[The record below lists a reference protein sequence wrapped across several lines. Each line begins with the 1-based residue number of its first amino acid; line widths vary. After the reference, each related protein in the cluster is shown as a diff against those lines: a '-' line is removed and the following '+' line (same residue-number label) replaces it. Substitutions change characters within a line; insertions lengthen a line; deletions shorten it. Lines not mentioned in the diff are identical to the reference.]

1 MLSVGSSKVPGP
13 QHFSCMDKRRVVVTG
28 IGMISPLGIGNEPTW
43 QGLVAGKSGVG
54 CITKFDAKDFT
65 TRIAG
70 EVRGFKPEDWMDK
83 KEVKKSDTFIH
94 YALAAAQI
102 AIEDAKFDP
111 KTIDGDRFGV
121 IIGSG
126 IGGLPL
132 IEEMHAKL
140 LERGPSRISPFFI
153 PGLIVNLA
161 SGHISIRYGAKGPS
175 SAPATACA
183 TGAHAIGDAF
193 KIIQRDE
200 ADVMFGGGSEAVIT
214 PLAVGGFAAMRAL
227 STRNDEPERASRPWD
242 LNRDGFVMGEG
253 SGILLLEEREHA
265 IKRGARIYCEIT
277 GYGMSS
283 DAYHI
288 TSPSEDADGMIRVMQ
303 RALKDAKLDPQ
314 TIEYI
319 NAHGTS
325 TPVGDRIE
333 SLALKKVFGD
343 YAKKV
348 AVSSTKSMTG
358 HLLGAAGG
366 LESAIA
372 AKVVETGTI
381 PPTINYETPDPEC
394 DLDYVPNQ
402 ARQKPGIR
410 HVMSNSFGFGGT
422 NATLIFSR
430 HSA

>member
-1 MLSVGSSKVPGP
+1 MS
-13 QHFSCMDKRRVVVTG
+13 KRRVVVTG

-43 QGLVAGKSGVG
+43 QGLLEGRSGIDR
-54 CITKFDAKDFT
+54 ITKFDASEFACK
-65 TRIAG
+65 IAG
-70 EVRGFKPEDWMDK
+70 EVRGFEPEKWIEK

-94 YALAAAQI
+94 YAIAASDMAV
-102 AIEDAKFDP
+102 ADAKLDCANC
-111 KTIDGDRFGV
+111 DGERFGV

-132 IEEMHAKL
+132 IEEMHKKM
-140 LERGPSRISPFFI
+140 LEKGPGRISPFFI

-161 SGHISIRYGAKGPS
+161 AGQVSIRHGCKGPN

-193 KIIQRDE
+193 KIIQRDD
-200 ADVMFGGGSEAVIT
+200 ADIMFAGGSEAVVT

-227 STRNDEPERASRPWD
+227 STRNDDPTHASRPWD
-242 LNRDGFVMGEG
+242 LERDGFVMGEG
-253 SGILLLEEREHA
+253 AGLLVMEELEHA
-265 IKRGARIYCEIT
+265 KKRGARIYCEIT

-288 TSPSEDADGMIRVMQ
+288 TSPAEDGSGMIRVM
-303 RALKDAKLDPQ
+303 RLALKDAAMKPEQ
-314 TIEYI
+314 IEYI

-325 TPVGDRIE
+325 TPVGDKTETI
-333 SLALKKVFGD
+333 AIKGVFGEHA
-343 YAKKV
+343 YKL

-366 LESAIA
+366 LEAAISAL
-372 AKVVETGTI
+372 VVKNGVI
-381 PPTINYETPDPEC
+381 PPTINLEKPDPEC
-394 DLDYVPNQ
+394 DLDYVPNVK
-402 ARQKPGIR
+402 REQKLT

-422 NATLIFSR
+422 NATLIFS
-430 HSA
+430 AFE

>member
-1 MLSVGSSKVPGP
+1 MT
-13 QHFSCMDKRRVVVTG
+13 KRRVVVTG
-28 IGMISPLGIGNEPTW
+28 MGMISPLGIGNEPTW
-43 QGLVAGKSGVG
+43 EGLIAGRSGIG
-54 CITKFDAKDFT
+54 PITKFDSGQYT
-65 TRIAG
+65 TKIAG
-70 EVRGFKPEDWMDK
+70 EVRGFNPEQWIDK
-83 KEVKKSDTFIH
+83 KEIKKSDTFIH
-94 YALAAAQI
+94 YAIAASDMAV
-102 AIEDAKFDP
+102 ADAGLDCANA
-111 KTIDGDRFGV
+111 DSERFGV

-132 IEEMHAKL
+132 IEEMHTKL
-140 LERGPSRISPFFI
+140 MERGPGRISPFFI
-153 PGLIVNLA
+153 PGLIVNMA
-161 SGHISIRYGAKGPS
+161 SGMISIRHGCKGPS

-200 ADVMFGGGSEAVIT
+200 ADIMFAGGSEAVIT
-214 PLAVGGFAAMRAL
+214 PLAVGGFGAMRAL

-253 SGILLLEEREHA
+253 AGVLILETLEHA
-265 IKRGARIYCEIT
+265 QARGARIYCELT

-288 TSPSEDADGMIRVMQ
+288 TAPSEDGDGMIRVMK
-303 RALKDAKLDPQ
+303 RALRDSGLQLTDIA
-314 TIEYI
+314 YI

-325 TPVGDRIE
+325 TPVGDKVETIAIK
-333 SLALKKVFGD
+333 SVFGD
-343 YAKKV
+343 AAYKL

-366 LESAIA
+366 LEAAISV
-372 AKVVETGTI
+372 KVLETGII

-394 DLDYVPNQ
+394 DLDYVPNK
-402 ARQKPGIR
+402 ARETGAR

-430 HSA
+430 YE

>member
-1 MLSVGSSKVPGP
+1 M
-13 QHFSCMDKRRVVVTG
+13 QKRRVVVTG

-43 QGLVAGKSGVG
+43 RGLLEGKSGVDT
-54 CITKFDAKDFT
+54 ITKFDATDYACK
-65 TRIAG
+65 IAG
-70 EVRGFKPEDWMDK
+70 EVRGFDPEQWIEK

-94 YALAAAQI
+94 YAVAAAQM
-102 AIEDAKFDP
+102 AVDDAGLD
-111 KTIDGDRFGV
+111 TGACDNERLGV

-132 IEEMHAKL
+132 IEETHKKL
-140 LERGPSRISPFFI
+140 LDRGPGRISPFFI

-161 SGHISIRYGAKGPS
+161 SGHISIRFSCKGPS

-200 ADVMFGGGSEAVIT
+200 ADVMFAGGTEAVVT

-227 STRNDEPERASRPWD
+227 STRNDDPRHASRPWD

-253 SGILLLEEREHA
+253 AGVLLLEERERA
-265 IKRGARIYCEIT
+265 IARGAKIYCELT

-288 TSPSEDADGMIRVMQ
+288 TSPAEDGSGMINVMR
-303 RALKDAKLDPQ
+303 RALKDSGLQ
-314 TIEYI
+314 TTDIDYI

-325 TPVGDRIE
+325 TPLGDKAE
-333 SLALKKVFGD
+333 TLAIKGVFGEHA
-343 YAKKV
+343 YKLS
-348 AVSSTKSMTG
+348 VSSTKSMTG

-366 LESAIA
+366 LEAAIA
-372 AKVVETGTI
+372 ALVVKEDVL
-381 PPTINYETPDPEC
+381 PPTINYETPDPDC

-402 ARQKPGIR
+402 ARPKPVR
-410 HVMSNSFGFGGT
+410 HVLSNSFGFGGT
-422 NATLIFSR
+422 NATLVFSK
-430 HSA
+430 HE

>member
-1 MLSVGSSKVPGP
+1 MNR
-13 QHFSCMDKRRVVVTG
+13 RRVVVTG
-28 IGMISPLGIGNEPTW
+28 IGMISPLGIGNEATW
-43 QGLVAGKSGVG
+43 QGLVEGRSGVG
-54 CITKFDAKDFT
+54 RITKFDT
-65 TRIAG
+65 TAFPVKIAG
-70 EVRGFKPEDWMDK
+70 EVHGFDPEKWIEK

-94 YALAAAQI
+94 YAVAAAQM
-102 AIEDAKFDP
+102 AIDDARLDHKSV
-111 KTIDGDRFGV
+111 DGDRMGV

-132 IEEMHAKL
+132 IEEMHTKL
-140 LERGPSRISPFFI
+140 LERGPTRISPFFI

-161 SGHISIRYGAKGPS
+161 SGQVSIRFGARGPS

-183 TGAHAIGDAF
+183 TGAHAIGDAARV
-193 KIIQRDE
+193 IRHDE
-200 ADVMFGGGSEAVIT
+200 ADVMFAGGSEAVIT

-227 STRNDEPERASRPWD
+227 STRNDDPERASRPWD

-253 SGILLLEEREHA
+253 AGVLLLEEREHA
-265 IKRGARIYCEIT
+265 IARGAKIYCEIT

-288 TSPSEDADGMIRVMQ
+288 TSPSEDAGGMMRVMQ
-303 RALKDAKLDPQ
+303 RALKDAKLEPNQID
-314 TIEYI
+314 YI

-333 SLALKKVFGD
+333 SLAIKRVFGD
-343 YAKKV
+343 YAYKV

-372 AKVVETGTI
+372 AKVVETGII
-381 PPTINYETPDPEC
+381 PPTINYETPDPAC
-394 DLDYVPNQ
+394 DLDYVPNK
-402 ARQKPGIR
+402 ARQKSVR

-422 NATLIFSR
+422 NATLIFSK
-430 HSA
+430 AE

>member
-1 MLSVGSSKVPGP
+1 VN
-13 QHFSCMDKRRVVVTG
+13 KRRVVITG
-28 IGMISPLGIGNEPTW
+28 IGMISPLGIGNQPTW
-43 QGLVAGKSGVG
+43 DGLVAGRSGVG
-54 CITKFDAKDFT
+54 RITKFDPSAFACQ
-65 TRIAG
+65 IAG
-70 EVRGFKPEDWMDK
+70 EVRGFDPGQWIEK

-94 YALAAAQI
+94 YAVAAAQM
-102 AIEDAKFDP
+102 AVDDAVLDTVREDS
-111 KTIDGDRFGV
+111 DRFGV

-132 IEEMHAKL
+132 IEEMHRKM

-161 SGHISIRYGAKGPS
+161 SGHISIRFNCRGPS

-200 ADVMFGGGSEAVIT
+200 ADIMFAGGSEAVIT
-214 PLAVGGFAAMRAL
+214 PLAVGGFSAMRAL
-227 STRNDEPERASRPWD
+227 STRNDDPERASRPFD
-242 LNRDGFVMGEG
+242 LGRDGFVMGEG
-253 SGILLLEEREHA
+253 AGVLLIEEREHA
-265 IKRGARIYCEIT
+265 LARGAKIYCELT

-288 TSPSEDADGMIRVMQ
+288 TSPSEDGAGMTRVMQ
-303 RALKDAKLDPQ
+303 RALKDAGLATGDIQ
-314 TIEYI
+314 YI

-333 SLALKKVFGD
+333 TLAIKKVFGD
-343 YAKKV
+343 YAYKL

-366 LESAIA
+366 LETGIA
-372 AKVVETGTI
+372 ALALKHGI
-381 PPTINYETPDPEC
+381 MPPTINYETPDPDC

-402 ARQKPGIR
+402 ARPAKLR
-410 HVMSNSFGFGGT
+410 HVLSNSFGFGGT
-422 NATLIFSR
+422 NASLIL
-430 HSA
+430 SAHE

>member
-1 MLSVGSSKVPGP
+1 M
-13 QHFSCMDKRRVVVTG
+13 QKRRVVVTG

-43 QGLVAGKSGVG
+43 RGILEGKSGVDT
-54 CITKFDAKDFT
+54 ITKFDASDYACK
-65 TRIAG
+65 IAG
-70 EVRGFKPEDWMDK
+70 EVRGFDPEQWIEK

-94 YALAAAQI
+94 YAVAAAQM
-102 AIEDAKFDP
+102 AVDDAGLD
-111 KTIDGDRFGV
+111 TGTCDNERMGV

-132 IEEMHAKL
+132 IEETHKKL
-140 LERGPSRISPFFI
+140 LDRGPGRISPFFI

-161 SGHISIRYGAKGPS
+161 SGHISIRFGCKGPS

-200 ADVMFGGGSEAVIT
+200 ADVMFAGGTEAVVT

-227 STRNDEPERASRPWD
+227 STRNDDPRHASRPWD

-253 SGILLLEEREHA
+253 AGVLLLEERERA
-265 IKRGARIYCEIT
+265 IARGAKIYCELT

-288 TSPSEDADGMIRVMQ
+288 TSPAEDGSGMINVMR
-303 RALKDAKLDPQ
+303 RALKDSGLQPTD
-314 TIEYI
+314 IDYI

-325 TPVGDRIE
+325 TPLGDKAE
-333 SLALKKVFGD
+333 TLAIKGVFGEHA
-343 YAKKV
+343 YKL

-366 LESAIA
+366 LEAAIA
-372 AKVVETGTI
+372 ALVVKEDVL
-381 PPTINYETPDPEC
+381 PPTINYETPDPDC

-402 ARQKPGIR
+402 ARPKPVR
-410 HVMSNSFGFGGT
+410 HVLSNSFGFGGT
-422 NATLIFSR
+422 NATLVFSK
-430 HSA
+430 HE

>member
-1 MLSVGSSKVPGP
+1 MNR
-13 QHFSCMDKRRVVVTG
+13 RRVVVTG
-28 IGMISPLGIGNEPTW
+28 IGMISPLGIGNEATW
-43 QGLVAGKSGVG
+43 QGLIEGRSGVG
-54 CITKFDAKDFT
+54 RITKFDAAAFPV
-65 TRIAG
+65 RIAG
-70 EVRGFKPEDWMDK
+70 EVKGFDPGNWIEKE
-83 KEVKKSDTFIH
+83 EVKKSDTFIH
-94 YALAAAQI
+94 YAVAASQM
-102 AIEDAKFDP
+102 AIDDARLDHKSV
-111 KTIDGDRFGV
+111 DGDRFGV

-132 IEEMHAKL
+132 IEEMHAKM
-140 LERGPSRISPFFI
+140 LERGPTRISPFFI

-161 SGHISIRYGAKGPS
+161 SGQVSIRFGARGPN

-183 TGAHAIGDAF
+183 TGAHAIGDASR
-193 KIIQRDE
+193 IIRHDE
-200 ADVMFGGGSEAVIT
+200 ADIMFAGGSEAVIT

-227 STRNDEPERASRPWD
+227 SARNDEPERASRPWD

-253 SGILLLEEREHA
+253 AGVLLLEERGHA
-265 IKRGARIYCEIT
+265 LARGARIYCEIT

-288 TSPSEDADGMIRVMQ
+288 TSPSEDGGGMMRVMQ
-303 RALKDAKLDPQ
+303 RALKDASLEPNQID
-314 TIEYI
+314 YI

-333 SLALKKVFGD
+333 SLAIKRVFGD
-343 YAKKV
+343 DAYKV

-372 AKVVETGTI
+372 AKVVQTGLV

-394 DLDYVPNQ
+394 DLDYVPNK
-402 ARQKPGIR
+402 ARQMKVR

-422 NATLIFSR
+422 NATLIFSKDEG
-430 HSA
+430 AEIKN

>member
-1 MLSVGSSKVPGP
+1 MT
-13 QHFSCMDKRRVVVTG
+13 KRRVVITG
-28 IGMISPLGIGNEPTW
+28 IGMISPLGIGNDATW
-43 QGLVAGKSGVG
+43 QGLLEGKSGIG
-54 CITKFDAKDFT
+54 CITKFDPTAFACK
-65 TRIAG
+65 IAG
-70 EVRGFKPEDWMDK
+70 EVKGFNPEDWIEK

-94 YALAAAQI
+94 YAIAAAQMAVSDSGI
-102 AIEDAKFDP
+102 DTKKEDA
-111 KTIDGDRFGV
+111 DRFGV

-132 IEEMHAKL
+132 IEEMHKKM

-161 SGHISIRYGAKGPS
+161 AGHISIRFNCRGPS

-193 KIIQRDE
+193 KIIQRDD
-200 ADVMFGGGSEAVIT
+200 ADLMFAGGSEAVIT
-214 PLAVGGFAAMRAL
+214 PLAVGGFSAMRAL
-227 STRNDEPERASRPWD
+227 STRNDDPQHASRPWD

-253 SGILLLEEREHA
+253 AGVVLIEERERA
-265 IKRGARIYCEIT
+265 IARGAKIYCEVT

-288 TSPSEDADGMIRVMQ
+288 TSPSEDGGGMTRVMQ
-303 RALKDAKLDPQ
+303 RALKDAKLNPTDIQ
-314 TIEYI
+314 YI

-333 SLALKKVFGD
+333 TIAIKAVFGD
-343 YAKKV
+343 AAYKV

-366 LESAIA
+366 LETAICA
-372 AKVVETGTI
+372 LAIKNSI
-381 PPTINYETPDPEC
+381 LPPTANYETPDPEC
-394 DLDYVPNQ
+394 DLDYIPNK
-402 ARQKPGIR
+402 ARPMQVQ
-410 HVMSNSFGFGGT
+410 HALSNSFGFGGT
-422 NATLIFSR
+422 NACLVLSV
-430 HSA
+430 HE